1 MEDRMKDD
9 CDCAVCAA
17 AAPPMATAASAGSA
31 AASAAKAGPPRSAS
45 AALGVAGAFTLRR
58 ELPFLIGAAAAFGL
72 GLAMKA
78 GFPRSLA
85 GFEAGPA
92 VLFIASYLLAGRDV
106 LMGAMRNI
114 VRGRVLDELFLMSI
128 ATIGAIAIGR
138 FEEAVEVMA
147 LYKVGEAIQASAS
160 RKSRASVR
168 DLLVLKPTTVRL
180 RRDRSW
186 VLVDPDF
193 AAAGDEFMVMPGERI
208 ALDGEVVEGECF
220 VDTSALTGESMPRRI
235 EPGVEVLAGCV
246 ALDGSFKAVASRPAK
261 ESAAARIAL
270 LVEEAS
276 RSKAKSAR
284 MITRFS
290 RVYTPIVVAAAALL
304 AFAPPLLMPGQSFSA
319 WIYRALVL
327 LVISCPCALVIS
339 VPLGYFCGMG
349 AMARRGILVK
359 GAEVLDVL
367 ARARSVVFDK
377 TGTLTAGSF
386 TLKQV
391 SARPGFGEDELLTL
405 AAAAESRSRHPI
417 AASIRAEATARG
429 LSVGAEDEA
438 SAISE
443 RPGAGVVALVGGRRV
458 VAGNDRLLH
467 LEAIPHECRDSL
479 GTTVSVA
486 VDGLLAGSIL
496 VEDQAKPD
504 AARAIGELAALG
516 CARFVMLTGD
526 ASASAL
532 PVAARLG
539 ISEVATSLLPQGKLD
554 YLERV
559 VAETTALGGST
570 VFVGDGLNDAPA
582 LARADVGAAMGAGA
596 DAAIERADLV
606 LMTDEP
612 SRLGEAVTRAR
623 RTRRVVVEGIVFILA
638 VKAAF
643 LALGAFGAV
652 QMWEAVFADVGV
664 AILAVANAT
673 RALGGVPPLGRRGR
687 DGPAQASLNRELRA
701 AIVFSQ
707 PDASRRARDA
717 ATALSSSGKDRAKR
731 RSAASPRRSPS
742 RPRRAP
748 MARAAG
754 LRASAS
760 SASIEVLIL
769 AAKPGISLRAAARAR
784 SPSAARPAQCSARAG
799 AEGASRASTA
809 ESR

>member
-168 DLLVLKPTTVRL
+168 DLLELKPTTVRL

-186 VLVDPDF
+186 VLVDPDL

-304 AFAPPLLMPGQSFSA
+304 AFAPPLLVPGP
-319 WIYRALVL
+319 VL
-327 LVISCPCALVIS
+327 LGMDISSPRAPGHLLS
-339 VPLGYFCGMG
+339 LRPRHQRAPRLFLRHGSDGEERHTGQGSRG
-349 AMARRGILVK
+349 AGRPRPRSFGRLRQDGHSHRGQLHAEAGLRPAGLRRG
-359 GAEVLDVL
+359 
-367 ARARSVVFDK
+367 RAPHLGCRC
-377 TGTLTAGSF
+377 GIA
-386 TLKQV
+386 
-391 SARPGFGEDELLTL
+391 L
-405 AAAAESRSRHPI
+405 AAPH
-417 AASIRAEATARG
+417 RG
-429 LSVGAEDEA
+429 VDTRRGD
-438 SAISE
+438 
-443 RPGAGVVALVGGRRV
+443 GAG
-458 VAGNDRLLH
+458 
-467 LEAIPHECRDSL
+467 
-479 GTTVSVA
+479 
-486 VDGLLAGSIL
+486 
-496 VEDQAKPD
+496 
-504 AARAIGELAALG
+504 
-516 CARFVMLTGD
+516 
-526 ASASAL
+526 
-532 PVAARLG
+532 
-539 ISEVATSLLPQGKLD
+539 D
-554 YLERV
+554 Y
-559 VAETTALGGST
+559 
-570 VFVGDGLNDAPA
+570 PW
-582 LARADVGAAMGAGA
+582 
-596 DAAIERADLV
+596 
-606 LMTDEP
+606 
-612 SRLGEAVTRAR
+612 AR
-623 RTRRVVVEGIVFILA
+623 RTRPRPSA
-638 VKAAF
+638 
-643 LALGAFGAV
+643 
-652 QMWEAVFADVGV
+652 
-664 AILAVANAT
+664 
-673 RALGGVPPLGRRGR
+673 RGR
-687 DGPAQASLNRELRA
+687 EQASW
-701 AIVFSQ
+701 
-707 PDASRRARDA
+707 P
-717 ATALSSSGKDRAKR
+717 
-731 RSAASPRRSPS
+731 
-742 RPRRAP
+742 
-748 MARAAG
+748 
-754 LRASAS
+754 
-760 SASIEVLIL
+760 
-769 AAKPGISLRAAARAR
+769 
-784 SPSAARPAQCSARAG
+784 
-799 AEGASRASTA
+799 
-809 ESR
+809 